1 MRRYWYRIWESI
13 ERQKV
18 GVSESTDANDAALPT
33 IWLLGKTGAGKSSLI
48 RLLTGDTEIEIGNGY
63 EPCTTHA
70 QLYRFPK
77 EGPVLQFM
85 DTRGIGEQG
94 YDPAP
99 DLEAHSGIS
108 SAILAV
114 ARIDDPAQGE
124 LCSAI
129 RAIRKSR
136 PGRRIIVV
144 HSWADAI
151 ADRGKREN
159 AEGVNRRA
167 IEQAAGRRLP
177 HLEIDSGDLESINEC
192 RDRILQLLEEDL
204 PLAAFLIRSEEHG
217 TLERQMFSE
226 VRTRV
231 ARHSLLAGSSAI
243 VPMVGSVVGS
253 ATVLAIQGRMLV
265 ELARHYDIDLD
276 RRALAGLGS
285 ALGAGFIARQAGI
298 QLARQAGTAIPV
310 FGQTAGAVIAGTTA
324 FASTFAL
331 GRATGYYLYQL
342 KSGNPP
348 SRKEIRRLYKSALR
362 DARRSYKPGD

>member
-1 MRRYWYRIWESI
+1 MRRYWHRIWESI
-13 ERQKV
+13 ERQSA
-18 GVSESTDANDAALPT
+18 GEGESTEDDSAALPT
-33 IWLLGKTGAGKSSLI
+33 IWLLGKTGAGKSTLI
-48 RLLTGDTEIEIGNGY
+48 RLLTGATEIEIGNGY

-77 EGPVLQFM
+77 EAPVLQFM
-85 DTRGIGEQG
+85 DTRGIGDQG
-94 YDPAP
+94 YDSAP

-124 LCSAI
+124 LCSAV
-129 RAIRKSR
+129 RAVRRSR
-136 PGRRIIVV
+136 PGRRIIIV
-144 HSWADAI
+144 HCWTDAI
-151 ADRGKREN
+151 ADPGRREH
-159 AEGVNRRA
+159 AASVNGRA

-177 HLEIDSGDLESINEC
+177 QLEIDAGDLGSIDEC

-217 TLERQMFSE
+217 TLERQVFSE

-231 ARHSLLAGSSAI
+231 ARHSLIAGSSAI
-243 VPMVGSVVGS
+243 VPMVGS

-265 ELARHYDIDLD
+265 ELARHYDVSLD

-310 FGQTAGAVIAGTTA
+310 FGQTAGAVIAGATA

-342 KSGNPP
+342 KSGKPP
-348 SRKEIRRLYKSALR
+348 NRKEIRRIYKSALR
-362 DARRSYKPGD
+362 EARRSYRPDD

>member
-1 MRRYWYRIWESI
+1 MRRYWHRIWESI
-13 ERQKV
+13 ERQKA
-18 GVSESTDANDAALPT
+18 GGSESNDAEDAALPT

-48 RLLTGDTEIEIGNGY
+48 RLLTGATEIEIGNGY

-70 QLYRFPK
+70 QLYRFPQDA
-77 EGPVLQFM
+77 PVLQFM
-85 DTRGIGEQG
+85 DTRGIGERG
-94 YDPAP
+94 YDPAS

-124 LCSAI
+124 LCSAV
-129 RAIRKSR
+129 RAIRRSR
-136 PGRRIIVV
+136 PGRRIIIV
-144 HSWADAI
+144 HSWVDAI
-151 ADRGKREN
+151 ADRGKREH
-159 AEGVNRRA
+159 AGSVNRLA

-177 HLEIDSGDLESINEC
+177 QLEFDSGDLASIDEC
-192 RDRILQLLEEDL
+192 RDRILRLLEEDL

-217 TLERQMFSE
+217 TSERQVFSE

-243 VPMVGSVVGS
+243 VPMVGS

-265 ELARHYDIDLD
+265 ELARHYDISLD

-310 FGQTAGAVIAGTTA
+310 FGQTAGAVIAGATA

-342 KSGNPP
+342 KAGKPP
-348 SRKEIRRLYKSALR
+348 SRKEIRRLYKAALR
-362 DARRSYKPGD
+362 DARRSYKPDG